1 MGDCEKKKKKNKQK
15 LVNILTAWVKGLPC
29 IASTNKLYP
38 NLCLHFSLISIFLSF
53 SDQAL
58 KIHFLNIKRT
68 EQLQLLI
75 IFEKLKTLQRMYG
88 LNWFLQLSMASISFD
103 IACKELKLAQI
114 AQINQ
119 AFQLLNSLL
128 VHTVTSSMGLLVC

>member
-1 MGDCEKKKKKNKQK
+1 
-15 LVNILTAWVKGLPC
+15 
-29 IASTNKLYP
+29 
-38 NLCLHFSLISIFLSF
+38 
-53 SDQAL
+53 
-58 KIHFLNIKRT
+58 
-68 EQLQLLI
+68 
-75 IFEKLKTLQRMYG
+75 MYG
-88 LNWFLQLSMASISFD
+88 LDWFLQLSMASISFD